1 MRYHPFGKS
10 ATVNAF
16 LAITLLAC
24 GHSWAQGSP
33 TTATP
38 PQSSPAEQTTQPAPA
53 APAAAASAALANAG
67 PVDPTSEPRPVAPVS
82 APPPASDDIEPPL
95 NASYTIPTAV
105 TANSA
110 NFRNGGEV
118 KNQPAAT
125 ASYLGGVT
133 VSVHADDTVAHC
145 SYILLYPKNPT
156 VRAFHQNS
164 RYITTLYLQPPVDT
178 VHIPLPGLF
187 VGKGVS
193 LGQIFN
199 AKALNAGTDG
209 QCTFYATLHMRPVQ
223 GRPLP

>member
-38 PQSSPAEQTTQPAPA
+38 PQSSPVEQATAPAPIA
-53 APAAAASAALANAG
+53 ETD
-67 PVDPTSEPRPVAPVS
+67 PVKPVSEPRPIA
-82 APPPASDDIEPPL
+82 PASIPAPSATPQSLAPDDIEPPL